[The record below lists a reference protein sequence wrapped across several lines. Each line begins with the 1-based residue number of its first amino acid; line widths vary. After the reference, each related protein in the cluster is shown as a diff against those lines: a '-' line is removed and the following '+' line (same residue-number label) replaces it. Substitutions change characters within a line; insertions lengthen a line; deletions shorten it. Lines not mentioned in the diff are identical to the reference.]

1 MSPAEVNMQQFR
13 QYFEGLAGPPR
24 ENVVVGQAKVPPN
37 QWPNYLTKGFNLHM
51 LRESTPAQAFAAG
64 TLNTGTPDPSQAGKM
79 MTVPVMVRLE
89 YDASRNA
96 VRIGVRTSDGETT
109 RSLSK
114 IIETYLV
121 VPAVQNGS

>member
-1 MSPAEVNMQQFR
+1 M
-13 QYFEGLAGPPR
+13 GAGPPQ
-24 ENVVVGQAKVPPN
+24 ESQVIGQAKVDPN
-37 QWPNYLTKGFNLHM
+37 TWPNYITKGFNLHL
-51 LRESTPAQAFAAG
+51 LRESTPAQAFA
-64 TLNTGTPDPSQAGKM
+64 AGKM

-121 VPAVQNGS
+121 VPSQQNGSS